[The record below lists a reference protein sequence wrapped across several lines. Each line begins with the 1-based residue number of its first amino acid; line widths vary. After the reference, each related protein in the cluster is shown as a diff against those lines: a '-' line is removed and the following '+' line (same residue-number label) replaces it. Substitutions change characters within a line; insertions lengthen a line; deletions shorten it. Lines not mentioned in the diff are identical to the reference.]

1 MALLLAV
8 VPTTD
13 MEWASRRMKLC
24 KDCRWAKNLLGP
36 EWFKTRLHYDWV
48 CEHPTSVNPMRPD
61 YVMGNHR
68 PAEQMR
74 CIVARAAPLNEC
86 CGPKGRYW
94 EAREAC

>member
-1 MALLLAV
+1 
-8 VPTTD
+8 
-13 MEWASRRMKLC
+13 MKLC

-36 EWFKTRLHYDWV
+36 EWLKTRLHYDWV

-74 CIVARAAPLNEC
+74 CIVARAASWNEC
-86 CGPKGRYW
+86 CGPDGRYW
-94 EAREAC
+94 EGRESDRDFIERAFEEDFPKFE